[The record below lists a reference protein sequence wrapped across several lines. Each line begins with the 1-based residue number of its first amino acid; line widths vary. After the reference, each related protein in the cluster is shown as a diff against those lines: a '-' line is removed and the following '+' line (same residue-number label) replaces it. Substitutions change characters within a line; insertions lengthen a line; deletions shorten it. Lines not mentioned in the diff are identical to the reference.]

1 MHNLLLIPSEEHT
14 VTPHS
19 ELKKAISFSAIPWMI
34 MAIAKAEYGL
44 LLFAN
49 HSSIL
54 FALKYMFTSKR
65 PYSQLAQLAKSITVK
80 VFDFR
85 PFFIEFVTQSPKV
98 LASSDRMFGLG
109 LAVQT
114 IHRIADNRI
123 TLSHTVANGFRTLVN
138 AAVTHLRHGRLLTQ
152 GHR

>member
-1 MHNLLLIPSEEHT
+1 M
-14 VTPHS
+14 PHL

-34 MAIAKAEYGL
+34 MAIAKAEYEL

-80 VFDFR
+80 AFDFR
-85 PFFIEFVTQSPKV
+85 PFFTEFVTQSPKV
-98 LASSDRMFGLG
+98 LTSSDRVFGLG
-109 LAVQT
+109 LAMQT
-114 IHRIADNRI
+114 IHGIAHNRI
-123 TLSHTVANGFRTLVN
+123 TLSHTVTDGFRTFVN
-138 AAVTHLRHGRLLTQ
+138 TAVTHLGHSCLLTR
-152 GHR
+152 GRR

>member
-1 MHNLLLIPSEEHT
+1 MPSEEHIII
-14 VTPHS
+14 PHL

-85 PFFIEFVTQSPKV
+85 PFFAEFVTQSPKV
-98 LASSDRMFGLG
+98 LASSNRTFGLG

-114 IHRIADNRI
+114 VYGIADNRI
-123 TLSHTVANGFRTLVN
+123 TLSHTVTDGFRTFVN
-138 AAVTHLRHGRLLTQ
+138 AAVTHLGHGCLFTQ
-152 GHR
+152 GRR